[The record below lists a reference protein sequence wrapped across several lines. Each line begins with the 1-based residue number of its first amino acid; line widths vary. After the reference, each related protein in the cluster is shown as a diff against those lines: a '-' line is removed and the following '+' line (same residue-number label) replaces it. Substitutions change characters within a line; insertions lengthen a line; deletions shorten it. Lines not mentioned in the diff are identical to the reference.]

1 MDLGIAGRAALV
13 GGASSGIGL
22 ASARALAR
30 EGARVALVAR
40 RAEESEK
47 QAAAIRD
54 EFGVESIALPADL
67 SEEGA
72 CERVV
77 AEAAARFGALEILVP
92 NAGGPRHGYFGDLTD
107 EDWLAA
113 YRLTL
118 LSTVRLIRAALP
130 HMQKAGWG
138 RVVTIGSL
146 VTREPRAELM
156 LSSTLRCGLVATH
169 KLLARQHAKEGIS
182 VNLVSP
188 GYTLTQRQ
196 IELAN
201 AGREPGH
208 GAMQAIRAQAA
219 EIPAQRMAEPEEI
232 GAVVAFLCSQPAAFV
247 NGVNLVV
254 DGAHT
259 RGI

>member
-1 MDLGIAGRAALV
+1 
-13 GGASSGIGL
+13 
-22 ASARALAR
+22 
-30 EGARVALVAR
+30 VALVAR
-40 RAEESEK
+40 RAEETER
-47 QAAAIRD
+47 QAAAIRE

-77 AEAAARFGALEILVP
+77 AEAAARFGALEIVVP
-92 NAGGPRHGYFGDLTD
+92 NAGGPRAAPFGELAD
-107 EDWLAA
+107 EDWLAGF
-113 YRLTL
+113 RLTL
-118 LSTVRLIRAALP
+118 LSTVRLVRAAIP
-130 HMQKAGWG
+130 HLQKAGWG
-138 RVVTIGSL
+138 RIVTIGSL
-146 VTREPRAELM
+146 VTREPRPELM
-156 LSSTLRCGLVATH
+156 LSSTLRTGLVATH
-169 KLLARQHAKEGIS
+169 KLLARQHAKEGIC
-182 VNLVSP
+182 VNMVSP

-196 IELAN
+196 IDLAN
-201 AGREPGH
+201 AGREHGR